1 MKRVLTAILCV
12 LLLAGCG
19 GSPDSQQQ
27 ETAPDQPS
35 TGAFSL
41 GLATEWQEYDPSV
54 ERVWCVLSY
63 EGEGDPLEFGQPY
76 SLERQTEDGAWEQ
89 VPFGE
94 NVGWEDILYTLPAG
108 GDWAF
113 PCVLSQFDYDFTDG
127 IYRVVKEVEALPGQ
141 AETLPCEAEFTL
153 RTGAAIS
160 AERPYGFAPLEDLPG
175 DEALLDA
182 DTDLGD
188 AVLFTDAGEE
198 NLSAAEVF
206 LGKAALGI
214 PCQLRT
220 VQSYYESWPMVIDVI
235 YENDSFLWRMRT
247 GGEIT
252 EKRFSYVVT
261 DGVDVYLSNGADW
274 AGTEGYDSD
283 RAFLLPAG
291 SGETL
296 VDLAEI
302 MTEDRL
308 AASTARYQ
316 VWSQDGVWCAQLTE
330 TPTEFGVDWRKPG
343 EGYGGR
349 IYNLQDWDGL
359 ETAITGLEWR
369 EDNTLLL
376 TCETLEGTSRLV
388 FDPEHTTLETA

>member
-1 MKRVLTAILCV
+1 M
-12 LLLAGCG
+12 
-19 GSPDSQQQ
+19 
-27 ETAPDQPS
+27 
-35 TGAFSL
+35 
-41 GLATEWQEYDPSV
+41 
-54 ERVWCVLSY
+54 
-63 EGEGDPLEFGQPY
+63 
-76 SLERQTEDGAWEQ
+76 
-89 VPFGE
+89 
-94 NVGWEDILYTLPAG
+94 
-108 GDWAF
+108 
-113 PCVLSQFDYDFTDG
+113 
-127 IYRVVKEVEALPGQ
+127 EALPGQ

-247 GGEIT
+247 NGEIT

-283 RAFLLPAG
+283 KAFLLPAG

-349 IYNLQDWDGL
+349 LYNLQDWDGL